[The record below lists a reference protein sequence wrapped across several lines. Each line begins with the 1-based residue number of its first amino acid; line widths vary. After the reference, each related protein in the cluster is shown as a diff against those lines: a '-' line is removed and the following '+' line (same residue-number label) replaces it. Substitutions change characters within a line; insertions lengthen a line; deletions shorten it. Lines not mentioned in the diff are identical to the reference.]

1 MYKRQPDSIWAKTEF
16 PENVYIFS
24 SPELDCFRFDDI
36 GVNVYG
42 YAFTESHMDKCPF
55 SDPPALDKDKI
66 NLLCAHGDLLDTDSR
81 YCPCLLYTSRGAIQ
95 IVSTPKSMG
104 IPKIAIA
111 FTTIPLL
118 MAIISAAP
126 VLFVEKRNSV

>member
-1 MYKRQPDSIWAKTEF
+1 MNSAT
-16 PENVYIFS
+16 
-24 SPELDCFRFDDI
+24 
-36 GVNVYG
+36 
-42 YAFTESHMDKCPF
+42 
-55 SDPPALDKDKI
+55 
-66 NLLCAHGDLLDTDSR
+66 
-81 YCPCLLYTSRGAIQ
+81 RGAIQ

-126 VLFVEKRNSV
+126 VLFVEKKEFCINKVYRHRYKRQTE